1 MPRNMIAAVL
11 ASALAMPTAAAAQSW
26 PTRPLTMMIPF
37 TAGSSIDVAGRILA
51 PRMAELLGQPIVIEN
66 QGGSGGMAGAARVA
80 KAPPDGYFFE
90 LGGSATHAFNQ
101 SLYKAPLYNAATDFT
116 AVALIVDT
124 PAILVTRKDLPVGN
138 FKEFVAY
145 AKANQAK
152 MQYGSAGNGS
162 ATHLACV
169 LLNAAMGVN
178 VTHVPYRGGPQVMQD
193 LIAGRID
200 YYCPLAAGA
209 IPQIEAKTIN
219 AIALLS
225 KNRAPSLP
233 ALASTGEQGLP
244 NFEANSWYAFF
255 LPKGTPAPIV
265 QRLHDATIAAME
277 TPAVRER
284 LKDIGADVVPPE
296 RRSPEYLQKFVVS
309 EIETWGAAIRAA
321 GVSGE

>member
-1 MPRNMIAAVL
+1 MRTTVIASVFACVL
-11 ASALAMPTAAAAQSW
+11 ASPAVAQSW

-37 TAGSSIDVAGRILA
+37 TAGSAIDVAGRILA

-90 LGGSATHAFNQ
+90 LGGSATHAYNQ
-101 SLYKAPLYNAATDFT
+101 SLYKNPLYNAATDFT
-116 AVALIVDT
+116 PVALVVDT
-124 PAILVTRKDLPVGN
+124 PAILVTRKDLPVTDL
-138 FKEFVAY
+138 KEFIAY
-145 AKANQAK
+145 VKANQAK
-152 MQYGSAGNGS
+152 MQYGSAGTGS
-162 ATHLACV
+162 ATHMACV
-169 LLNAAMGVN
+169 LLNGTLGIK
-178 VTHVPYRGGPQVMQD
+178 VTHVPYRGGPQAMQD
-193 LIAGRID
+193 VIAGRTD

-225 KNRAPSLP
+225 QNRSPSLP
-233 ALASTGEQGLP
+233 TLASAGEQGLAK
-244 NFEANSWYAFF
+244 FEGNSWYAFF

-265 QRLHDATIAAME
+265 EKLHAAIVAAMD

-284 LKDIGADVVPPE
+284 LKEVGADVVAPE
-296 RRSPEYLQKFVVS
+296 RRSPEYLQKFVLS

-321 GVSGE
+321 GVTAE